1 MRGTITFDHHGQH
14 AWLHFAIRLA
24 FVLLL
29 ILLILFAAE
38 KVVGQTQKAALTH
51 AKARLGKSNFELQ
64 DSPSAAEAQR
74 LTALK
79 TTKLSSRSQ
88 WLEKQS
94 GLRIPVKH
102 REAQRQERSLK

>member
-38 KVVGQTQKAALTH
+38 KVVGQTQKVALTH
-51 AKARLGKSNFELQ
+51 AKARLGKSNT
-64 DSPSAAEAQR
+64 SNY
-74 LTALK
+74 
-79 TTKLSSRSQ
+79 
-88 WLEKQS
+88 
-94 GLRIPVKH
+94 RI
-102 REAQRQERSLK
+102 RRQPPRRNA